1 MAPSKTPKGTSR
13 PKKEKVFHP
22 DSRKAGQL
30 SRVQLR
36 KAKLADAASK
46 RTKKHSAQ
54 ADVYG
59 FFYHAIPPEGTLSL
73 EELHSI
79 ISNVWLTRHDD
90 ELEQERTAR
99 RKGRPKST
107 KELKLEE
114 IKLRE
119 SEQYRTGMDVPDLTH
134 EATVKLFRKWDQTEV
149 AYIQLLRFI
158 RISSVD
164 PTSAVISKQGEHH
177 SLKESVPPQA
187 IDEAM
192 VTDRD
197 DTLLIEPPSRF
208 ASTMMMMDGP
218 LP

>member
-1 MAPSKTPKGTSR
+1 MAPSKTPRSTSR

-36 KAKLADAASK
+36 KGKLADAASK
-46 RTKKHSAQ
+46 RTKKYSAQ
-54 ADVYG
+54 ADLYG
-59 FFYHAIPPEGTLSL
+59 FFYHAMPPEGTLSL
-73 EELHSI
+73 EELHSV
-79 ISNVWLTRHDD
+79 ISNVWLTRHDE
-90 ELEQERTAR
+90 ELEQERAAR

-134 EATVKLFRKWDQTEV
+134 EATVELFRKWDQTEV

-164 PTSAVISKQGEHH
+164 SMSAVVSKQGKHH
-177 SLKESVPPQA
+177 SLKESVYPQA

-192 VTDRD
+192 LTDRD
-197 DTLLIEPPSRF
+197 DTLLSEPLSRF

-218 LP
+218 LT